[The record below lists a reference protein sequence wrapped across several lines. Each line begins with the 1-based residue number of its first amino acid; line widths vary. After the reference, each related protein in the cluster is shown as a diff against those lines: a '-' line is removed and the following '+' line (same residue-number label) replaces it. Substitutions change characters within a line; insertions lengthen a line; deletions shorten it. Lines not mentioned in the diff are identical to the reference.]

1 MARRALGS
9 LVYRKDRGMWYG
21 VADVGRDRRGKRSRK
36 WTRGFERQE
45 DAKRALR
52 ELLATGRPT
61 VPGNFT
67 LASLVSEYIDHSE
80 RRGRQKT
87 TIERYRSLLRSNI
100 ALKIGGVKVSSLKAE
115 RLNRLYEELRNEGL
129 SGTTIAHVHG
139 LLCATL
145 RWARH
150 VGKIDMDVLVGVDAP
165 RRERSRAR
173 AIRQDEARSFFAWL
187 PTSHWKRWEPLFLVA
202 LATGMRRG
210 EVVALRIENVDL
222 ERGIVI
228 VAEAIAESRG
238 VTYRKT
244 TKTEEIREIALST
257 VAIEALTRQLE
268 QRAADK
274 EAAGEAYED
283 HDLVFTDELGRRLRP
298 MAVTDAFR
306 RAADRF
312 KLMGCTLHTLRHT
325 AATWLLAG
333 GTDLRT
339 TSAILGH
346 SDASTTLRIYAH
358 VVHDRQR
365 SAVEVIGNILKP
377 TAAKMADETADEASA
392 RNRKSP

>member
-1 MARRALGS
+1 
-9 LVYRKDRGMWYG
+9 MWYG
-21 VADVGRDRRGKRSRK
+21 LADVGRDRRGKRSRK

-52 ELLATGRPT
+52 DLLATGRPT

-67 LASLVSEYIDHSE
+67 FTSLISEYIDHSE

-100 ALKIGGVKVSSLKAE
+100 APKTGDAKVSSLKAE
-115 RLNRLYEELRNEGL
+115 RLNRLYEELRDDGL

-150 VGKIDMDVLVGVDAP
+150 VGKIETDVLVGVDAP
-165 RRERSRAR
+165 RRGRSQAR
-173 AIRQDEARSFFAWL
+173 AIRQDEARRFFAWL
-187 PTSHWKRWEPLFLVA
+187 PTSHWKRWEPLFLFA

-210 EVVALRIENVDL
+210 EVVGLSIENVDL

-244 TKTEEIREIALST
+244 TKTEEIREIALSA
-257 VAIEALTRQLE
+257 VAIEALSRQAA
-268 QRAADK
+268 QRVSDK
-274 EAAGEAYED
+274 EAAGKAYED
-283 HDLVFTDELGRRLRP
+283 HDLIFPDAIGRRLRP

-312 KLMGCTLHTLRHT
+312 KLKGCTLHTLRHT

-346 SDASTTLRIYAH
+346 SDATTTLRIYAH
-358 VVHDRQR
+358 VVSERQR
-365 SAVEVIGNILKP
+365 AAVEVIGNVMKP
-377 TAAKMADETADEASA
+377 SEEAEKTGEDEA
-392 RNRKSP
+392 NRLE

>member
-1 MARRALGS
+1 MSRRIQGS
-9 LVYRKDRGMWYG
+9 LVYRKDRKLWYG
-21 VADVGRDRRGKRSRK
+21 LADLGRDGRGKRSRK

-52 ELLATGRPT
+52 ELVATGRPT

-67 LASLVSEYIDHSE
+67 LASLVSEYIEHAE

-100 ALKIGGVKVSSLKAE
+100 EAKAGNVKLNALKPA
-115 RLNRLYEELRNEGL
+115 RLNRLYEELGDAGL

-139 LLCATL
+139 LLSATL
-145 RWARH
+145 RWARR
-150 VGKIDMDVLVGVDAP
+150 VGRVDGDLLVGVEPP
-165 RRERSRAR
+165 RRARASAR
-173 AIRQDEARSFFAWL
+173 AIRQDEARSFFSWL
-187 PTSHWKRWEPLFLVA
+187 PTSHWRRWHPLFLFA

-210 EVVALRIENVDL
+210 EIVGLRNENVDL
-222 ERGIVI
+222 DRGIVI
-228 VAEAIAESRG
+228 VAEAVAESRG
-238 VTYRKT
+238 VSYRKP
-244 TKTEEIREIALST
+244 TKTEEIREIALSK
-257 VAIEALTRQLE
+257 VACQALRLQAE
-268 QRAADK
+268 QRSADR
-274 EAAGEAYED
+274 ERHGSSYED
-283 HDLVFTDELGRRLRP
+283 HDLVFGDEFGRRLRP

-312 KLMGCTLHTLRHT
+312 KLKGCTLHTLRHT

-346 SDASTTLRIYAH
+346 SDATTTLRIYAH
-358 VVHDRQR
+358 VISERQR
-365 SAVEVIGNILKP
+365 AAVEVIGDLLETP
-377 TAAKMADETADEASA
+377 DSADNTNQSRSE
-392 RNRKSP
+392 